1 MVCLHEYQQIHLFT
15 ASSPLNTRQ
24 RFGVSWLVT
33 IVKTSHSCRHFF
45 LSDSRYLPQENPPC
59 VPALILSRC
68 LNWSSKLHGEMRCEV
83 WSIGHTWE
91 RLSLFL
97 CYLLDTDWLK
107 TDKYPC
113 SEGFFS
119 FLVPYLSRSVLSG
132 VPVPVST
139 PPPLLSFYCISF
151 LSLFLSDK
159 PRLKGTYKHYTEAAL
174 WAFSRFFKNS
184 VRNKENFPKIN
195 KSR

>member
-1 MVCLHEYQQIHLFT
+1 MHQQIHLFT

-24 RFGVSWLVT
+24 PFGVSWLVT
-33 IVKTSHSCRHFF
+33 IVETSHSCRHFF

-68 LNWSSKLHGEMRCEV
+68 LDWSSKLDREMRCEV

-97 CYLLDTDWLK
+97 CYLLDTDWLR

-113 SEGFFS
+113 SEGFFLLSSAICVSMCSLRCPCPS
-119 FLVPYLSRSVLSG
+119 FHP
-132 VPVPVST
+132 PT
-139 PPPLLSFYCISF
+139 PPQFLLHFISQLVFKWQAKTERRLQALYWSCSLGF
-151 LSLFLSDK
+151 LSLF
-159 PRLKGTYKHYTEAAL
+159 
-174 WAFSRFFKNS
+174 
-184 VRNKENFPKIN
+184 
-195 KSR
+195 